1 MMTTFR
7 SATARSATALA
18 VALALTTAACGAPSQ
33 AGENSGPVEV
43 RVTVT
48 DFKVESSRTS
58 FQSGVSYRFVVTNN
72 GKLPHELMIVPPMAV
87 GAMPMEKMHE
97 LALGVVD
104 EDDLPPGSTQEMT
117 VTFDKAY
124 PSGKLE
130 FACHVPGHYDAGMH
144 LPMTVTK

>member
-1 MMTTFR
+1 MTILK
-7 SATARSATALA
+7 SMTALA

-33 AGENSGPVEV
+33 AGENGGPVEV

-48 DFKVESSRTS
+48 DFTIESSRTS
-58 FQSGVSYRFVVTNN
+58 FQSGVPYRFVVTNN
-72 GKLPHELMIVPPMAV
+72 GEVSHELMVVPPMAV

-104 EDDLPPGSTQEMT
+104 EDDLPPSSTQEMT
-117 VTFDKAY
+117 LTFDKAY

-130 FACHVPGHYDAGMH
+130 FACHVIGHYEAGMH
-144 LPMTVTK
+144 TPITVTK